1 MIINRVLAA
10 FQHMQLHGDGHKEVK
25 VFVEGNWYTVQAVT
39 AGPDNAVL
47 TLKKD

>member
-1 MIINRVLAA
+1 MIVNRVLAA
-10 FQHMQLHGDGHKEVK
+10 LQRMQLHGEGHKEIK
-25 VFVEGNWYTVQAVT
+25 VVIDGKWYTVQAVT

>member
-1 MIINRVLAA
+1 MIVNRVLAA
-10 FQHMQLHGDGHKEVK
+10 LQRMQLHREGHKEVK
-25 VFVEGNWYTVQAVT
+25 VVIDGNWYTVQAVT